1 MIYFVRSLLKKK
13 KTPFVIALNKIDRLY
28 EWKSN
33 RHKDVEDVVK
43 SQSQNTQ
50 IEFQKRAQE
59 GNYSILTLSI
69 YSNKNWLNYPQTFGE
84 DHILVDTVNL
94 K

>member
-1 MIYFVRSLLKKK
+1 
-13 KTPFVIALNKIDRLY
+13 LNKIDRLY

-59 GNYSILTLSI
+59 GKCSNIINSEEPEYRSHCLIKADNIKIIQEFLSEKQMAVT
-69 YSNKNWLNYPQTFGE
+69 NVE
-84 DHILVDTVNL
+84 V
-94 K
+94 

>member
-1 MIYFVRSLLKKK
+1 MLKKK

-43 SQSQNTQ
+43 SQTQNTRL
-50 IEFQKRAQE
+50 EFQKRAQE
-59 GNYSILTLSI
+59 GKILGTSLDRDLPTNFGSSIV
-69 YSNKNWLNYPQTFGE
+69 G
-84 DHILVDTVNL
+84 VG
-94 K
+94 

>member
-1 MIYFVRSLLKKK
+1 MKKK

-33 RHKDVEDVVK
+33 RHKDIEDVVK

-50 IEFQKRAQE
+50 LEFQKRAKE
-59 GNYSILTLSI
+59 GKIFGILHGD
-69 YSNKNWLNYPQTFGE
+69 F
-84 DHILVDTVNL
+84 
-94 K
+94 